1 MTDIKRCKRCGKII
15 SDINSSDWYSHIR
28 IQYCDAC
35 RKQSDR
41 EKTAIRVAKLRER
54 KRQKDK
60 FRDKELELMRE
71 KSKMLEE
78 ENELLRQRLIKL
90 REKNIPEL

>member
-1 MTDIKRCKRCGKII
+1 MNDVKRCKRCGKII
-15 SDINSSDWYSHIR
+15 SDVSSADWYSHIR
-28 IQYCDAC
+28 VQYCESC

-60 FRDKELELMRE
+60 FRDRELELMKERNQ
-71 KSKMLEE
+71 LLQE
-78 ENELLRQRLIKL
+78 ENEILRQKIINL
-90 REKNIPEL
+90 REENEK

>member
-1 MTDIKRCKRCGKII
+1 MTDIKRCKRCGKVI
-15 SDINSSDWYSHIR
+15 SDIDSADWYSHIR
-28 IQYCDAC
+28 IQYCNAC

-60 FRDKELELMRE
+60 FRDQELELM
-71 KSKMLEE
+71 KQKVAMLEE
-78 ENELLRQRLIKL
+78 ENELIRQRLIKS
-90 REKNIPEL
+90 REEVK

>member
-28 IQYCDAC
+28 IQYCDTC

-71 KSKMLEE
+71 RVAILEE
-78 ENELLRQRLIKL
+78 ENELIRQRLIKS
-90 REKNIPEL
+90 REEK

>member
-1 MTDIKRCKRCGKII
+1 MTDVKRCKRCGKII
-15 SDINSSDWYSHIR
+15 SDVSSADWYSHIR
-28 IQYCDAC
+28 VQYCENC

-54 KRQKDK
+54 KKQKDK

-71 KSKMLEE
+71 RVAILEE
-78 ENELLRQRLIKL
+78 ENELIRQRLIKS
-90 REKNIPEL
+90 REEKQ

>member
-15 SDINSSDWYSHIR
+15 SDVSSADWYSHIR
-28 IQYCDAC
+28 VQYCESC

-71 KSKMLEE
+71 RVAILEE
-78 ENELLRQRLIKL
+78 ENELIRQRLIKS
-90 REKNIPEL
+90 REDK

>member
-1 MTDIKRCKRCGKII
+1 MTDIKRCKRCGKVI

-28 IQYCDAC
+28 IEYCDAC

-71 KSKMLEE
+71 RVAILEE
-78 ENELLRQRLIKL
+78 ENELIRQRLIKS
-90 REKNIPEL
+90 REEKQ

>member
-1 MTDIKRCKRCGKII
+1 MNDIKRCKRCGKII

-60 FRDKELELMRE
+60 FRDKELELMRQRVAI
-71 KSKMLEE
+71 LEE
-78 ENELLRQRLIKL
+78 ENELIRQRIIKS
-90 REKNIPEL
+90 REDK

>member
-1 MTDIKRCKRCGKII
+1 MTDIKRCKRCGKVI
-15 SDINSSDWYSHIR
+15 SDIDSADWYSHIR

-60 FRDKELELMRE
+60 FRDQELELM
-71 KSKMLEE
+71 KQKVAMLEE
-78 ENELLRQRLIKL
+78 ENELIRQRLIKS
-90 REKNIPEL
+90 REEVK

>member
-1 MTDIKRCKRCGKII
+1 MNDVKRCKRCGKII
-15 SDINSSDWYSHIR
+15 SDVSSADWYSHIR
-28 IQYCDAC
+28 IQYCESC

-60 FRDKELELMRE
+60 FRDRELELMKERNQ
-71 KSKMLEE
+71 LLQE
-78 ENELLRQRLIKL
+78 ENEILRQKIINL
-90 REKNIPEL
+90 REENEK

>member
-28 IQYCDAC
+28 IQYCDTC

-71 KSKMLEE
+71 RNKLLEE
-78 ENELLRQRLIKL
+78 ENEILRQGIIKL
-90 REKNIPEL
+90 REEK

>member
-1 MTDIKRCKRCGKII
+1 MTDVKRCKRCGKII
-15 SDINSSDWYSHIR
+15 SDVNSSDWYSHIR

-41 EKTAIRVAKLRER
+41 EKTAIRVAELRKR

-60 FRDKELELMRE
+60 FRDRELELMKERNQ
-71 KSKMLEE
+71 LLQE
-78 ENELLRQRLIKL
+78 ENEILRQRLIKL
-90 REKNIPEL
+90 REENEK

>member
-1 MTDIKRCKRCGKII
+1 MTDIKRCKRCGKVI
-15 SDINSSDWYSHIR
+15 SDIDSADWYSHIR

-60 FRDKELELMRE
+60 FRDQELELMRE
-71 KSKMLEE
+71 RVAILEE
-78 ENELLRQRLIKL
+78 ENELIRQRLIKS
-90 REKNIPEL
+90 REEVK

>member
-1 MTDIKRCKRCGKII
+1 MNDIKRCKRCGKVI
-15 SDINSSDWYSHIR
+15 SDIDSADWYSHIR
-28 IQYCDAC
+28 IQYCNAC

-60 FRDKELELMRE
+60 FRDQELELM
-71 KSKMLEE
+71 KQKVAMLEE
-78 ENELLRQRLIKL
+78 ENELIRQRLIKS
-90 REKNIPEL
+90 REEVK

>member
-54 KRQKDK
+54 KRQKD
-60 FRDKELELMRE
+60 
-71 KSKMLEE
+71 
-78 ENELLRQRLIKL
+78 
-90 REKNIPEL
+90 

>member
-1 MTDIKRCKRCGKII
+1 MTDIKHCKRCGKVI
-15 SDINSSDWYSHIR
+15 SNIDSADWYSHIR

-60 FRDKELELMRE
+60 FRDQELELM
-71 KSKMLEE
+71 KQKVAMLEE
-78 ENELLRQRLIKL
+78 ENELIRQRLIKS
-90 REKNIPEL
+90 REEVK

>member
-1 MTDIKRCKRCGKII
+1 MTDVKRCKRCGKII
-15 SDINSSDWYSHIR
+15 SDVNYSDWYSHIR
-28 IQYCDAC
+28 IQYCESC

-54 KRQKDK
+54 KKQKDK

-71 KSKMLEE
+71 RVAILEE
-78 ENELLRQRLIKL
+78 ENELIRQRLIKS
-90 REKNIPEL
+90 REEKQ

>member
-15 SDINSSDWYSHIR
+15 SDVNSSDWYSHIR
-28 IQYCDAC
+28 IEYCDVC

-60 FRDKELELMRE
+60 FRDRELELMKERNQ
-71 KSKMLEE
+71 LLQE
-78 ENELLRQRLIKL
+78 ENEILRQRLIKL
-90 REKNIPEL
+90 REANKND

>member
-1 MTDIKRCKRCGKII
+1 MTDIKRCKRCGKVI

-71 KSKMLEE
+71 RVAILEE
-78 ENELLRQRLIKL
+78 ENELIRQRLIKS
-90 REKNIPEL
+90 REEKQ

>member
-1 MTDIKRCKRCGKII
+1 MTDIKRCKRCGKVI
-15 SDINSSDWYSHIR
+15 SDIDSADWYSHIR

-60 FRDKELELMRE
+60 FRDQELELM
-71 KSKMLEE
+71 KQKVAMLEE
-78 ENELLRQRLIKL
+78 ENELIRQRLIKS
-90 REKNIPEL
+90 REEVNY

>member
-28 IQYCDAC
+28 IQYCDDC

-90 REKNIPEL
+90 REENKNG

>member
-1 MTDIKRCKRCGKII
+1 MTDVKRCKRCGKII

-71 KSKMLEE
+71 RVAILEE
-78 ENELLRQRLIKL
+78 ENELIRQRLIKS
-90 REKNIPEL
+90 REEKQ

>member
-1 MTDIKRCKRCGKII
+1 MTDVKRCKRCGKII
-15 SDINSSDWYSHIR
+15 SDVNSSDWYSHIR
-28 IQYCDAC
+28 VQYCDVC

-60 FRDKELELMRE
+60 FRDRELELMRE
-71 KSKMLEE
+71 KNKMLEE
-78 ENELLRQRLIKL
+78 ENEILRQKIINL
-90 REKNIPEL
+90 REENEK

>member
-1 MTDIKRCKRCGKII
+1 MNDVKHCKRCGKII
-15 SDINSSDWYSHIR
+15 SDVNSSDWYSHIR
-28 IQYCDAC
+28 VQYCDVC

-60 FRDKELELMRE
+60 FRDRELELMKERNQ
-71 KSKMLEE
+71 LLQE
-78 ENELLRQRLIKL
+78 ENEILRQKIINL
-90 REKNIPEL
+90 REENEK

>member
-1 MTDIKRCKRCGKII
+1 MTDVKRCKRCGKII
-15 SDINSSDWYSHIR
+15 SDVNYSDWYSHIR
-28 IQYCDAC
+28 IQYCESC

-54 KRQKDK
+54 KKQKDK
-60 FRDKELELMRE
+60 FRDKELELLRE

-78 ENELLRQRLIKL
+78 ENELLRQKIIKL
-90 REKNIPEL
+90 REENEK

>member
-28 IQYCDAC
+28 IQYCDTC

-60 FRDKELELMRE
+60 FRDKELELMCERN
-71 KSKMLEE
+71 KLLEE
-78 ENELLRQRLIKL
+78 ENEILRQGIIKL
-90 REKNIPEL
+90 REEKQ